1 MRYLT
6 ILIVILTLGFG
17 FNTVSYAKSVKKDG
31 KKSVQKVEKVNI
43 NTASVEELTKLKGIG
58 VKKAKAIVEFRKKN
72 GRFKKPEDIMLVK
85 GIGKKTYERLKPFIT
100 VK

>member
-6 ILIVILTLGFG
+6 ILIVILTLTFG
-17 FNTVSYAKSVKKDG
+17 FKTVSYAKNVKNNV
-31 KKSVQKVEKVNI
+31 KKSVQKVEKINI

-72 GRFKKPEDIMLVK
+72 GNFKKPEDIMLVK
-85 GIGKKTYERLKPFIT
+85 GIGKKTYERLKPYIT